1 MNGRRSSRTV
11 WFALLLTAPILLTA
25 SINGCAALKPA
36 PKPLPAVITYISEE
50 YLNINTD
57 LSQERLTAVGITAG
71 TSFAATYEG
80 RNVQALLGTSYS
92 DVERGEWIAQIE
104 EDGNMQLAISFGHAA
119 MELDCSVGD
128 TLLVHPP
135 R

>member
-1 MNGRRSSRTV
+1 MNGRRFSTTG
-11 WFALLLTAPILLTA
+11 WFALLLTA
-25 SINGCAALKPA
+25 SINGCAVTYKLE
-36 PKPLPAVITYISEE
+36 PKPLPAVIIYISEE

-57 LSQERLTAVGITAG
+57 LSQERLAAVGITAG
-71 TSFAATYEG
+71 TSFTSTYEG
-80 RNVQALLGTSYS
+80 RTVQALLGTSYA

-104 EDGNMQLAISFGHAA
+104 EDGKMQLAISFGHAA

-128 TLLVHPP
+128 TLLVHSP

>member
-1 MNGRRSSRTV
+1 MNGRRFSTTG
-11 WFALLLTAPILLTA
+11 WFALLLTV
-25 SINGCAALKPA
+25 SINGCAVTYKLE
-36 PKPLPAVITYISEE
+36 PKPLPAVIIYISEE

-57 LSQERLTAVGITAG
+57 LSQERLAAVGITAG
-71 TSFAATYEG
+71 TSFTSTYEG
-80 RNVQALLGTSYS
+80 RTVQALLGTSYA

-104 EDGNMQLAISFGHAA
+104 EDGKMQLAISFGHAA

>member
-1 MNGRRSSRTV
+1 MNGRRFSTTG
-11 WFALLLTAPILLTA
+11 WFALLLTV
-25 SINGCAALKPA
+25 SINGCAVTYKLE
-36 PKPLPAVITYISEE
+36 PKPLPAVIIYISEE

-80 RNVQALLGTSYS
+80 RTVQALLGTSYS

>member
-1 MNGRRSSRTV
+1 MNGRRFSTTG
-11 WFALLLTAPILLTA
+11 WFALLLTV
-25 SINGCAALKPA
+25 SINGCAVTYKLE
-36 PKPLPAVITYISEE
+36 PKPLPAVIIYISEE

-57 LSQERLTAVGITAG
+57 LSQERLAAVGITAG
-71 TSFAATYEG
+71 TSFTSTYEG
-80 RNVQALLGTSYS
+80 RTVQALLGISYA

-104 EDGNMQLAISFGHAA
+104 EDGKMQLAISFGHAA

>member
-1 MNGRRSSRTV
+1 MNGRRFSTTG
-11 WFALLLTAPILLTA
+11 WFALLLTV
-25 SINGCAALKPA
+25 SINGCAVTYKLE
-36 PKPLPAVITYISEE
+36 PKPLPAVIIYISEE

-57 LSQERLTAVGITAG
+57 LSQERLAAVGITAG
-71 TSFAATYEG
+71 TSFTSTYEG
-80 RNVQALLGTSYS
+80 RTVQALLGTSYA

-104 EDGNMQLAISFGHAA
+104 EDGKMQLAISFGHAA

-128 TLLVHPP
+128 TLLVHSP

>member
-1 MNGRRSSRTV
+1 MNGRRFSTTG
-11 WFALLLTAPILLTA
+11 WFALLLTA
-25 SINGCAALKPA
+25 SINGCAVTYKLE
-36 PKPLPAVITYISEE
+36 PKPLPAVIIYISEE

-57 LSQERLTAVGITAG
+57 LSQERLAAVGITAG
-71 TSFAATYEG
+71 TSFTSTYKG
-80 RNVQALLGTSYS
+80 RTVQALLGTSYA

-104 EDGNMQLAISFGHAA
+104 EDGKMQLAISFGHAA

>member
-1 MNGRRSSRTV
+1 MNGRRLSTTG
-11 WFALLLTAPILLTA
+11 WFALLLTV
-25 SINGCAALKPA
+25 SINGCAVTYKLE
-36 PKPLPAVITYISEE
+36 PKPLPAVIIYISEE

-57 LSQERLTAVGITAG
+57 LSQERLAAVGITAG
-71 TSFAATYEG
+71 TSFTSTYEG
-80 RNVQALLGTSYS
+80 RTVQALLGTSYA

-104 EDGNMQLAISFGHAA
+104 EDGKMQLAISFGHAA

>member
-1 MNGRRSSRTV
+1 MNGRRFSTTG
-11 WFALLLTAPILLTA
+11 WFALLLTA
-25 SINGCAALKPA
+25 SINGCAVTYKLE
-36 PKPLPAVITYISEE
+36 PKPLPAVIIYISEE

-57 LSQERLTAVGITAG
+57 LSQERLAAVGITAG
-71 TSFAATYEG
+71 TSFTSTYEG
-80 RNVQALLGTSYS
+80 RTVQALLGTSYA

-104 EDGNMQLAISFGHAA
+104 EDGKMQLAISFGHAA